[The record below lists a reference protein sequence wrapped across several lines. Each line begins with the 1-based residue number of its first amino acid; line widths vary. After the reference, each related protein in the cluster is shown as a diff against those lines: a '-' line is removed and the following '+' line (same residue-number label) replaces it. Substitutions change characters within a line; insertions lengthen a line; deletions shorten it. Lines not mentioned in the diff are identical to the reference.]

1 MFKTIYYALKYVYYK
16 NFGNQVIKDA
26 IEIAVHYRECAVCQ
40 ENENYCGSL
49 KSESSSESYSSIS
62 KSDSLE
68 PILVL

>member
-49 KSESSSESYSSIS
+49 
-62 KSDSLE
+62 
-68 PILVL
+68 